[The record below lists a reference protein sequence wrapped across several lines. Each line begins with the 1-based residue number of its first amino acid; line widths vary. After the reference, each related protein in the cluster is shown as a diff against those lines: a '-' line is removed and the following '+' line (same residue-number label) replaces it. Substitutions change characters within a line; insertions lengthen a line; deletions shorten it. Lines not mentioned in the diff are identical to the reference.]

1 MKKLLIAA
9 AILTSLAG
17 CATPTQ
23 KWETYAAANNCAY
36 SGEQQM
42 RRNEFINMSQHTSN
56 GAITMMPA
64 AGLEFRP
71 VYKYNC
77 KNGDVWTYSA
87 PS

>member
-17 CATPTQ
+17 CASTDK
-23 KWETYAAANNCAY
+23 KWEAYAVANDCEY
-36 SGEQQM
+36 SGERTM
-42 RRNEFINMSQHTSN
+42 RREFLNMSQHTSN
-56 GAITMMPA
+56 GAITLMPA
-64 AGLEFRP
+64 APLHTRP
-71 VYKYNC
+71 VYKYTC

>member
-17 CATPTQ
+17 CASTDK
-23 KWETYAAANNCAY
+23 KWEAYAVANDCEY
-36 SGEQQM
+36 SGERTM
-42 RRNEFINMSQHTSN
+42 RREFMNMGQATSN
-56 GAITMMPA
+56 GAMNLNPA
-64 AGLEFRP
+64 PQLEFRP

>member
-17 CATPTQ
+17 CASTDK
-23 KWETYAAANNCAY
+23 KWEAYAVANDCEY
-36 SGEQQM
+36 SGERTM
-42 RRNEFINMSQHTSN
+42 RREFLNMSQHTSN
-56 GAITMMPA
+56 GAMNLNPA
-64 AGLEFRP
+64 PQLEFRP